1 VNEHSLQKTLSDL
14 PLGGLRYFPSIG
26 STNDEA
32 LVWAAQGAPDLS
44 IVVADEQT
52 AGRGR
57 SGRKWYTPAGSALAF
72 SLILRPAVAKHPG
85 PARFTPGNS
94 EEGAAA
100 APHHSRTV
108 GLAAL
113 AVAESLLTRSL
124 PAQIKWPN
132 DILVNDKKV
141 AGILLESV
149 WIGSQVDFTIV
160 GIGVNIARS
169 AVPPINMLNY
179 PAASLEEALGARPER
194 GQILHDILSALLKWR
209 PQMGTDPFM
218 QAWEGFLAFRGRQV
232 QVWEGNAPPVTG
244 ELVGLASDGR
254 LTVRAQDGRSLTLSF
269 GDVRLRPAL

>member
-1 VNEHSLQKTLSDL
+1 VNEHSLQKTLADL

-44 IVVADEQT
+44 IVIADEQT

-57 SGRKWYTPAGSALAF
+57 SGRKWFTPADSALAF
-72 SLILRPAVAKHPG
+72 SLILRPA
-85 PARFTPGNS
+85 
-94 EEGAAA
+94 AADT
-100 APHHSRTV
+100 PHHSRTV

-149 WIGSQVDFTIV
+149 WIGSQADFTIL
-160 GIGVNIARS
+160 GIGMNIARS
-169 AVPPINMLNY
+169 AVPPLNMLNY
-179 PAASLEEALGARPER
+179 PAASLEEALGTRPER
-194 GQILHDILSALLKWR
+194 EHILHDILSALLKWR
-209 PQMGTDPFM
+209 PQMGSDPFM
-218 QAWEGFLAFRGRQV
+218 QAWEELLAFRGRQV
-232 QVWEGNAPPVTG
+232 QVWEGNNPPVTG

-254 LTVRAQDGRSLTLSF
+254 LSIRAQDGTAMTLSF